1 MKRLKILERIQIILI
16 ALMIHKHIIEI
27 ANVKTIP
34 NVIHND
40 VTSNIA
46 IVIRIANR
54 RLEGLEKCHMAI
66 L

>member
-1 MKRLKILERIQIILI
+1 MKRLKILERLQIILI

-46 IVIRIANR
+46 VVIRIANR
-54 RLEGLEKCHMAI
+54 RLEGLEKSHMAI

>member
-1 MKRLKILERIQIILI
+1 MKRLKILERLQIILI
-16 ALMIHKHIIEI
+16 AFMIHKHIIEI

-34 NVIHND
+34 NVLHND

-54 RLEGLEKCHMAI
+54 RFRI
-66 L
+66 

>member
-1 MKRLKILERIQIILI
+1 MKRLKILERLQIILI

-34 NVIHND
+34 NVLHNN

>member
-1 MKRLKILERIQIILI
+1 
-16 ALMIHKHIIEI
+16 MIHKHIIEI

-34 NVIHND
+34 NVLHND